1 MGLGGRGAG
10 TARMDGFNEQLREV
24 EKQAR
29 RDAKDCREM
38 SPEARKACQ
47 ARVDETL
54 AALMKIRKDLKQADV
69 HEGGDARTVQV
80 LGLRSDWRV
89 KASDFEISFEKA
101 AGVGRQHDKLR
112 AFIPD
117 VVSLTLEPNYV
128 MDKGCKVLPG
138 VIENWYIT
146 FGREED
152 ACYALGLEHFDL
164 RTRDNVRPVKFAKP
178 TQSSATRATFR
189 KIGRLVERVRAIREQ
204 LAAMGAVWDG
214 DKYKPDD
221 RKYMDKFWFAAE
233 FAGMKRAREAGQ
245 SIDRNVYGAL
255 KERKPVD
262 TDEFLAQCRNLY
274 DEECDCLISLREFQV
289 NGVEFDF

>member
-1 MGLGGRGAG
+1 MGLDWRDTG

-29 RDAKDCREM
+29 SDAKDCREK

-80 LGLRSDWRV
+80 LGLRSDWGV
-89 KASDFEISFEKA
+89 KASDFQISFEKA
-101 AGVGRQHDKLR
+101 AQRERMR

-117 VVSLTLEPNYV
+117 VVSLTLEHNYV

-138 VIENWYIT
+138 VMENWYIT

-152 ACYALGLEHFDL
+152 ACYALGLKDFMLCYRGDG
-164 RTRDNVRPVKFAKP
+164 RPVKFAKP

-204 LAAMGAVWDG
+204 LEAMGAVWDG

>member
-1 MGLGGRGAG
+1 MGLDWRDTG

-29 RDAKDCREM
+29 SDAKDCREM

-80 LGLRSDWRV
+80 LGLRSDWGV
-89 KASDFEISFEKA
+89 KASDFQISFEKA
-101 AGVGRQHDKLR
+101 AQRERMR

-117 VVSLTLEPNYV
+117 VVSLTLEHNYV

-138 VIENWYIT
+138 VMENWYIT
-146 FGREED
+146 FGREKD
-152 ACYALGLEHFDL
+152 ACYALALKDFMLCYRGDG
-164 RTRDNVRPVKFAKP
+164 RPVKFAKP

-204 LAAMGAVWDG
+204 LETMGAVWDG

-221 RKYMDKFWFAAE
+221 RKYMDKSWFAAE

-255 KERKPVD
+255 KYRKPVD